1 MVHGQDRVED
11 VVRVGEAH
19 AEQAVAGEQVAGVL
33 DDGSLQGDFINHADI
48 RHVLFLLIHTRK
60 LLLQRKLN
68 SAAAS

>member
-11 VVRVGEAH
+11 VIRVGEAH

-48 RHVLFLLIHTRK
+48 RHVLRYVPSYSHK
-60 LLLQRKLN
+60 E
-68 SAAAS
+68 AAS

>member
-11 VVRVGEAH
+11 VIRVGETH

-48 RHVLFLLIHTRK
+48 THVLRYVPSYSHK
-60 LLLQRKLN
+60 E
-68 SAAAS
+68 AAS

>member
-48 RHVLFLLIHTRK
+48 TRVLRYCEA
-60 LLLQRKLN
+60 QASVRQG
-68 SAAAS
+68 SAKDGS

>member
-48 RHVLFLLIHTRK
+48 TPTPVLR
-60 LLLQRKLN
+60 
-68 SAAAS
+68 